1 MLYDRGYYMNNDLTD
16 FKELYFKTAHEYVN
30 ELNTGMGSL
39 GPNPTP
45 EKFADLHR
53 FAHSLK
59 SQSAVMQF
67 TNLAELAGT
76 LEQLFYQLQQG
87 EQKLTPDMMAQI
99 NESIN
104 AMNNSLTELDPNSPE
119 QTQP

>member
-1 MLYDRGYYMNNDLTD
+1 MNNDLSD

-30 ELNTGMGSL
+30 GLNSGMETL

-67 TNLAELAGT
+67 NNITELAGT
-76 LEQLFYQLQQG
+76 LEQLFDQLQKG
-87 EQKLTPDMMAQI
+87 EQQLTPEMQAEI

-104 AMNNSLTELDPNSPE
+104 TLNSSLTELDPNSPE

>member
-1 MLYDRGYYMNNDLTD
+1 MNNDLSD
-16 FKELYFKTAHEYVN
+16 FKELYFKTAHEYIN
-30 ELNTGMGSL
+30 GLNSGMESL

-67 TNLAELAGT
+67 TNIADLAGT
-76 LEQLFYQLQQG
+76 LEQLFDQLQKG
-87 EQKLTPDMMAQI
+87 EQQLTPDLQAQI

-104 AMNNSLTELDPNSPE
+104 AINKTLTELDPQSP
-119 QTQP
+119 TQP